1 MPKRLNHNLNRRL
14 NRYTTRML
22 NGARRPPEPNYL
34 SIACRL
40 FATYIR
46 LRERSMKRDAEY
58 TRECR
63 RILEQHERE
72 QMFAAAVKRV
82 YGPDALPSES

>member
-1 MPKRLNHNLNRRL
+1 MVKRLNHNLNRRL

-22 NGARRPPEPNYL
+22 NGARRPPPPNYL
-34 SIACRL
+34 AIACRL

-63 RILEQHERE
+63 EVLAQHAWEQEWS
-72 QMFAAAVKRV
+72 AALKRV
-82 YGPDALPSES
+82 YGPDA